1 LKQKL
6 YLNLLFT
13 LSLVLFLLH
22 PLAPAAAKLVNF
34 SDQSE
39 NKQTQIHLHLNQCAN
54 DFSQIFVH
62 INGEWEEL
70 TSQGNSSLYKLWDY
84 GEYVKDDIT
93 EFKFLSQTDGEI
105 IVPVSDLKV
114 GVEAEG
120 TINYWLE
127 ECPKPNQ
134 DQDQAEEETVI
145 SLDLKAFTKNDSK
158 VYVKWNGK
166 WKQLI
171 RQGQSTQFQVVVKG
185 TFSKEKITEFKCV
198 TSTNKEIKIPID
210 KLKLSKEVKG
220 SIQFLLEKSPEDSK
234 SETQKHTQIHLH
246 LQKCVKDFTKVYVKL
261 NGKWKELT
269 QQGKSPLFKQLDKG
283 EFVKDDITEFRF
295 VMNLGKEVI
304 LPVSEL
310 KVGVEAEGTI
320 NYWLKDCPK
329 EEPVSGGNDGGGDN
343 GGTDDKDGTSNSDGS
358 NGEDGVAGSDDNNEG
373 NVTEGTVG
381 SDSESV
387 PTGTLPQ
394 TGESS
399 HTLNYLIGLMLLSIG
414 GFLFKWRK
422 MQGN

>member
-6 YLNLLFT
+6 YLNLLLT

-22 PLAPAAAKLVNF
+22 PLAPAAAKLVNI

-70 TSQGNSSLYKLWDY
+70 TSQGNSPLYKLWDY

-93 EFKFLSQTDGEI
+93 EFKFLSQTDREI

-127 ECPKPNQ
+127 ECPKPNQDQ

-171 RQGQSTQFQVVVKG
+171 RQGQSTQYQVVVKG
-185 TFSKEKITEFKCV
+185 KFSKEQITEFKCV
-198 TSTNKEIKIPID
+198 TSTNKEIKIALD
-210 KLKLSKEVKG
+210 KLRLSKEVKG
-220 SIQFLLEKSPEDSK
+220 GIQFSLEKLPNDGK
-234 SETQKHTQIHLH
+234 TETQKHTQIHLH

-269 QQGKSPLFKQLDKG
+269 QQGKSPLFKRLDKG

-295 VMNLGKEVI
+295 VMNSGKEVI

-329 EEPVSGGNDGGGDN
+329 EEPVSGGETPPAQKPNDSGENDGRDDN
-343 GGTDDKDGTSNSDGS
+343 GGTD
-358 NGEDGVAGSDDNNEG
+358 
-373 NVTEGTVG
+373 G
-381 SDSESV
+381 SDSEGV

-399 HTLNYLIGLMLLSIG
+399 HTLSYLIGLMLLSIG

>member
-6 YLNLLFT
+6 YLNLLFIF
-13 LSLVLFLLH
+13 LLVLFLLH
-22 PLAPAAAKLVNF
+22 PLAPAAAKFVNSSAQ
-34 SDQSE
+34 SD

-54 DFSQIFVH
+54 DFSQIFVR

-70 TSQGNSSLYKLWDY
+70 SSQGNSPLYKLLDY

-134 DQDQAEEETVI
+134 EQAEEETVI
-145 SLDLKAFTKNDSK
+145 SLDLKTFTKNNSK

-171 RQGQSTQFQVVVKG
+171 RQGQSTQYQVIVKG
-185 TFSKEKITEFKCV
+185 TFSKERITEFKCV

-210 KLKLSKEVKG
+210 KLKLFKEVKG

-234 SETQKHTQIHLH
+234 NENQKHTQIHLH

-269 QQGKSPLFKQLDKG
+269 QQGKSPLFKRLDKG
-283 EFVKDDITEFRF
+283 DFVNDDITEFRF
-295 VMNLGKEVI
+295 VMNSGKEVI

-329 EEPVSGGNDGGGDN
+329 EEEPVSGGETPPAQEPNDSGGNDGRDDN
-343 GGTDDKDGTSNSDGS
+343 G
-358 NGEDGVAGSDDNNEG
+358 
-373 NVTEGTVG
+373 GTVG

-414 GFLFKWRK
+414 GFLYKWRK